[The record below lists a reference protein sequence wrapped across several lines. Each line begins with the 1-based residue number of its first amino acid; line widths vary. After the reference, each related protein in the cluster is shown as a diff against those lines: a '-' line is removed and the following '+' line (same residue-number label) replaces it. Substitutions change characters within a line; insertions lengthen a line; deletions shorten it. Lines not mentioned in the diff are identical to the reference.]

1 METVRGKKSENKARV
16 GRRNVFVAIAFGDE
30 GKTKG
35 VAVAVAV
42 AVAVVVDNE
51 REGFYVDGE
60 GRKACFSFPA
70 EGTFALNYGKVK

>member
-35 VAVAVAV
+35 V